1 MLSWTP
7 SRARK
12 ASRAR
17 TSPAGIRAAEYAGL
31 SRKCYTPPVTRPM
44 PTGRTKDT
52 SRKRGR
58 FTGRAAQH
66 ELLEVVPG
74 GEAHDAQH
82 GQPEVVGD
90 VFA

>member
-1 MLSWTP
+1 M
-7 SRARK
+7 
-12 ASRAR
+12 
-17 TSPAGIRAAEYAGL
+17 
-31 SRKCYTPPVTRPM
+31 TRPM